1 MEAKGQNKGAER
13 SSPVTFRATDGEK
26 QALRDSA
33 GRMPVSAYIRFML
46 FDMPSPRRAISYVEN
61 KELIEHLLHRLG
73 NSRISGN
80 LNQIAKACN
89 SGALPLDAET
99 HALLHEACHAVL
111 EMREELSV
119 ALGRPI
125 KTKVTQK
132 SRESQ

>member
-1 MEAKGQNKGAER
+1 MEAKGQNKGVKHT
-13 SSPVTFRATDGEK
+13 SPVTFRATDEQK

-33 GRMPVSAYIRFML
+33 GRMPVGAYIRFIL
-46 FDMPSPRRAISYVEN
+46 FDMSALHRPLPDFAN

-89 SGALPLDAET
+89 SGALPLDEET
-99 HALLHEACHAVL
+99 HALLQEACNAVL

-119 ALGRPI
+119 ALGR
-125 KTKVTQK
+125 KVKQK
-132 SRESQ
+132 SGEDQ

>member
-1 MEAKGQNKGAER
+1 MALETDGKDLPPFSIR
-13 SSPVTFRATDGEK
+13 FTDGER
-26 QALRDSA
+26 QILNTRA
-33 GRMPVSAYIRFML
+33 GRMPVGAYIRFML
-46 FDMPSPRRAISYVEN
+46 FEMPAPRRAVSYVEN

-89 SGALPLDAET
+89 SGALPLDVET

-119 ALGRPI
+119 ALGR
-125 KTKVTQK
+125 KAKKKAGEEQ
-132 SRESQ
+132 

>member
-1 MEAKGQNKGAER
+1 MSVRIHQLSK
-13 SSPVTFRATDGEK
+13 DI
-26 QALRDSA
+26 
-33 GRMPVSAYIRFML
+33 GR
-46 FDMPSPRRAISYVEN
+46 EN

-73 NSRISGN
+73 NSRISSN

-119 ALGRPI
+119 ALGR
-125 KTKVTQK
+125 KVKK
-132 SRESQ
+132 SGEDQ